1 MQLGRGFRL
10 KAGYM
15 KAGLNDIAQSPR
27 ERVLLLAA
35 RIGERA
41 VADWCAELL
50 EGVVKYDDPR
60 SPPITWLGGRHAAV
74 QMGRGGFVARTQDY
88 WPRVWAARGLLY
100 AWDPGASGAVVAALR
115 DRAWRVREMAAKVVR
130 HRGIARA
137 EPILSALLDD
147 PVERVRVAAEAA
159 LAEFARRDRSA

>member
-1 MQLGRGFRL
+1 MQTRDQ
-10 KAGYM
+10 KPSS
-15 KAGLNDIAQSPR
+15 DEIARSPR
-27 ERVLLLAA
+27 ERVFLLVE

-41 VADWCAELL
+41 VATWCAELL
-50 EGVVKYDDPR
+50 SGVVELDDPR
-60 SPPITWLGGRHAAV
+60 RPPITWLGGRHAAA

-130 HRGIARA
+130 HRGIVRA

-159 LAEFARRDRSA
+159 LAELARRDGSA

>member
-1 MQLGRGFRL
+1 MQT
-10 KAGYM
+10 K
-15 KAGLNDIAQSPR
+15 DPEPSSDEIARSPR
-27 ERVLLLAA
+27 ERVLLLAE

-41 VADWCAELL
+41 VAHWCAELL
-50 EGVVKYDDPR
+50 SDAVEPDDPR
-60 SPPITWLGGRHAAV
+60 RPPMTWLGGRHAAV
-74 QMGRGGFVARTQDY
+74 QLGRRGFGARTQDY

-100 AWDPGASGAVVAALR
+100 AWDPGASGAILVALR

-130 HRGIARA
+130 HRGIVRA

-159 LAEFARRDRSA
+159 LAELARRDGSA